1 MKLPGLVYLAAL
13 FILCSCST
21 SINTQI
27 TKTYPPLDISQ
38 KVAVYDLPDP
48 EPPGAE
54 ILGTIRIGDAGFTTN
69 CGWETVIAQAQYE
82 ARKAGGNAIKITE
95 HKTPDIMSS
104 CHRITAVV
112 LRVNPDDKP
121 IAETPRYDSLRSAT
135 ETPVQIQTNLQPMIK
150 TKFPHFRIAID
161 GGYCYRTARIADNV
175 STTLSD
181 YMKKLKN
188 GWTVGGDAGYYFSES
203 FGIGV
208 KGNYSHFSNS
218 MQNVV
223 VYTETD
229 TLTGNM
235 ADNIGLTYIAP
246 ELMMRFYN
254 KKKTNA
260 FIMNIGIGY
269 LGYVNNA
276 TLIYDFKI
284 TGGTVGLSYDLGYDI
299 MLTKGLALGIQGSFL
314 LGTLSSVMVDDGTTK
329 QTMDLGQDN
338 KESLARI
345 NLTIGLRFIK

>member
-1 MKLPGLVYLAAL
+1 
-13 FILCSCST
+13 
-21 SINTQI
+21 
-27 TKTYPPLDISQ
+27 
-38 KVAVYDLPDP
+38 
-48 EPPGAE
+48 
-54 ILGTIRIGDAGFTTN
+54 
-69 CGWETVIAQAQYE
+69 
-82 ARKAGGNAIKITE
+82 
-95 HKTPDIMSS
+95 
-104 CHRITAVV
+104 
-112 LRVNPDDKP
+112 
-121 IAETPRYDSLRSAT
+121 
-135 ETPVQIQTNLQPMIK
+135 
-150 TKFPHFRIAID
+150 
-161 GGYCYRTARIADNV
+161 
-175 STTLSD
+175 
-181 YMKKLKN
+181 
-188 GWTVGGDAGYYFSES
+188 
-203 FGIGV
+203 
-208 KGNYSHFSNS
+208 
-218 MQNVV
+218 
-223 VYTETD
+223 
-229 TLTGNM
+229 M

-284 TGGTVGLSYDLGYDI
+284 TGGTPFGLSYDLGYDI